1 MRRTNNKLTDYFQWA
16 CGVIIVRDGY
26 RKAAWEQFV
35 ARDFLVS
42 ENLFVQWRTQSKR
55 PIPEVMRDNSAA
67 GKVMLDLGIAMHLG
81 CMAKV
86 DEEKWRQFCV
96 ETTSKYLELSDEQA
110 AFADKFSIKTERKEV
125 LIRNRKVNAPVTAPQ
140 SSVISE
146 TPVAASRV
154 QTIET
159 DIRAYPVWMLDKPC
173 GRTSLREVLSLLE
186 AKYGEDIPQEVVTR
200 LKPQIEALSRQ
211 GR

>member
-16 CGVIIVRDGY
+16 CGVIIMRDGY

-67 GKVMLDLGIAMHLG
+67 GKVMIDLGIAKPMG
-81 CMAKV
+81 CIAKV

-96 ETTSKYLELSDEQA
+96 ETTSKCLELSHKQA
-110 AFADKFSIKTERKEV
+110 AFADKFSIKTERRAA
-125 LIRNRKVNAPVTAPQ
+125 LICNRNLKAPAMAQQ
-140 SSVISE
+140 SSVTSE
-146 TPVAASRV
+146 TPVAAPRL

-186 AKYGEDIPQEVVTR
+186 AKYGEDIPQEVVMR

-211 GR
+211 GA

>member
-96 ETTSKYLELSDEQA
+96 ETTSKYLELSDAQA